1 VGEPNELSD
10 EALLGLED
18 KSNEELREILARLQA
33 EEDDISYRRR
43 VLHGRID
50 ILRAEI
56 VRRLKD
62 GREAGEDVIS
72 GADIGRLATILA
84 RDLRGAPRSGVVAG
98 AGEPADPEDA

>member
-1 VGEPNELSD
+1 MGEPIEVTD

-33 EEDDISYRRR
+33 EEDEISYRRR

-72 GADIGRLATILA
+72 GADIGRLASILA
-84 RDLRGAPRSGVVAG
+84 RDLRGTPRAADESEED
-98 AGEPADPEDA
+98 EPDTDS